1 MGLILKG
8 VVSINFVMS
17 ISAEI
22 VPQLGWVDFALNF
35 TQTIF
40 FSIDSHLKLLLLI
53 LHEERVLYLI
63 TGFSF

>member
-1 MGLILKG
+1 MKGLGRAAMGLILKG

-40 FSIDSHLKLLLLI
+40 FQ
-53 LHEERVLYLI
+53 
-63 TGFSF
+63 